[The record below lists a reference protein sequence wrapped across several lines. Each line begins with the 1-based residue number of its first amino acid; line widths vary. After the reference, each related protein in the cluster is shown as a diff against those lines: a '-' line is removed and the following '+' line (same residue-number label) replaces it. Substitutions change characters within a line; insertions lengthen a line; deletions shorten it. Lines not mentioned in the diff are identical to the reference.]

1 MPLCFYPTDPQDN
14 YSLQL
19 VDTMTIQV
27 QHWPHYGWRSSKKPV
42 PKHTPRED
50 ISEIAGEGGQRGD
63 RGQTGQRGRGGDEG
77 GGEAEGGATWELPAA
92 TGGQGAGPPQ
102 PKDGTHPQNSPQW

>member
-19 VDTMTIQV
+19 VDTITIQV

>member
-63 RGQTGQRGRGGDEG
+63 RGISGQRGGGGDEG

-102 PKDGTHPQNSPQW
+102 PKDGTHPQNSPQR

>member
-27 QHWPHYGWRSSKKPV
+27 QHWPHYGWRSSKKPL

-102 PKDGTHPQNSPQW
+102 PKDGTHPQNSPQR

>member
-102 PKDGTHPQNSPQW
+102 PKDGTHPQNSPQR

>member
-102 PKDGTHPQNSPQW
+102 PKDGTHP

>member
-77 GGEAEGGATWELPAA
+77 GGKAEGGATWELPAA

-102 PKDGTHPQNSPQW
+102 PKDGTHPQNSPQR

>member
-77 GGEAEGGATWELPAA
+77 GEKAEGGVTWELPAA

-102 PKDGTHPQNSPQW
+102 PKDGTHPQNSPQR

>member
-92 TGGQGAGPPQ
+92 TGGQGAGLPQ

>member
-19 VDTMTIQV
+19 VNTMTIQV

-102 PKDGTHPQNSPQW
+102 PKDGTHPQNSPQR

>member
-102 PKDGTHPQNSPQW
+102 PKDATHPQNSPQR